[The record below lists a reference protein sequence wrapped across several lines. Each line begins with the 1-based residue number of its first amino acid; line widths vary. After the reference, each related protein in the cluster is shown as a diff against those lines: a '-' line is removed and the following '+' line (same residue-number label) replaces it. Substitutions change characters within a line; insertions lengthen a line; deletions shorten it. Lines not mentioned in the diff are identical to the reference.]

1 MRKIRL
7 VMRKEMTISGEIWVR
22 RMMLNA
28 FSRREV
34 EEMW

>member
-1 MRKIRL
+1 MREIRR
-7 VMRKEMTISGEIWVR
+7 VMRKEMTIAGEIRVK